1 VSAATDS
8 GAAPGSVEANKAVVR
23 RIYAEGFNGGDET
36 VYSTLYRPDFRH
48 HSKTIHDISAG
59 AEGERQSMLRFRRAI
74 PDVRFELLEELGVGD
89 RVAVRLR
96 ITGTLREVFG
106 TLTAVGEPVDI
117 LALALFRI
125 EDGLAAEEW
134 FFVDGGA

>member
-1 VSAATDS
+1 VSVS
-8 GAAPGSVEANKAVVR
+8 GSSSVEANKAVVR
-23 RIYAEGFNGGDET
+23 RIYAEGFNGGDESIYT
-36 VYSTLYRPDFRH
+36 ELYRPDFRH

-74 PDVRFELLEELGVGD
+74 PDVRFELLDELGEGD

-106 TLTAVGEPVDI
+106 TLTDVDAPVDI
-117 LALALFRI
+117 RALALFRI

>member
-1 VSAATDS
+1 MSAAGS
-8 GAAPGSVEANKAVVR
+8 AAIVDANKAVVR
-23 RIYAEGFNGGDET
+23 RIYAEGFNGGDESI
-36 VYSTLYRPDFRH
+36 YEELYRPDFRH

-74 PDVRFELLEELGVGD
+74 PDVRFELLEELGEGD
-89 RVAVRLR
+89 RVMVRLR
-96 ITGTLREVFG
+96 ITGTLAEVFG
-106 TLTAVGEPVDI
+106 TLTDVGSPVDI
-117 LALALFRI
+117 HAVALFRI